1 MDKAT
6 IPQKEVKSYCSGFFF
21 FYFDNSRLLM
31 YKIFLNLE
39 LATDY

>member
-6 IPQKEVKSYCSGFFF
+6 IPQKEVKSYCSGFF